1 MRALK
6 KSLLLPILA
15 ATAAFSNA
23 QDALPQQ
30 SPGPRSGSEI
40 NKVITGLVEPLANN
54 ALSDPR
60 HTTADA
66 IINEA
71 LDNHPSIKSAM
82 AQVRGAKLDIDT
94 AKWARWPTLTV
105 NAQRTDEAQGTGRG
119 SNFIIAQP
127 LWTGGAISARIKAA
141 EKFSQSSAHQV
152 ELVRSELALRVVD
165 AWAALLEAQ
174 ATQAVTESSLLGLK
188 RYQAIMQRRVS
199 TGLSS
204 AVELR
209 LLSVRLSRAQT
220 DLDDARA
227 SIHIAAQRLSQ
238 IAGISVDPHLSNL
251 KTPIDKAALQGWAK
265 KQSIE
270 HAGERMAKHPAILKA
285 QMDASAAQH
294 QLDAQKADRWPKVML
309 NYQRQ
314 LGDLPTQNTRNT
326 WSLAL
331 TYSTGSGMASLSQ
344 AQADHARLQAKLDE
358 IEAIKQDKRELF
370 LQDWAALQRD
380 LARHDS
386 LQLTV
391 DSANDV
397 LTSYERLY
405 FGGLKSWLEV
415 LNALQEVAQANL
427 RLAQT
432 TNASTIAYYRLRLR
446 MSDLPTNSD

>member
-1 MRALK
+1 
-6 KSLLLPILA
+6 
-15 ATAAFSNA
+15 
-23 QDALPQQ
+23 
-30 SPGPRSGSEI
+30 
-40 NKVITGLVEPLANN
+40 
-54 ALSDPR
+54 
-60 HTTADA
+60 
-66 IINEA
+66 
-71 LDNHPSIKSAM
+71 
-82 AQVRGAKLDIDT
+82 
-94 AKWARWPTLTV
+94 
-105 NAQRTDEAQGTGRG
+105 
-119 SNFIIAQP
+119 
-127 LWTGGAISARIKAA
+127 
-141 EKFSQSSAHQV
+141 
-152 ELVRSELALRVVD
+152 
-165 AWAALLEAQ
+165 
-174 ATQAVTESSLLGLK
+174 
-188 RYQAIMQRRVS
+188 
-199 TGLSS
+199 
-204 AVELR
+204 
-209 LLSVRLSRAQT
+209 
-220 DLDDARA
+220 
-227 SIHIAAQRLSQ
+227 
-238 IAGISVDPHLSNL
+238 
-251 KTPIDKAALQGWAK
+251 
-265 KQSIE
+265 
-270 HAGERMAKHPAILKA
+270 
-285 QMDASAAQH
+285 
-294 QLDAQKADRWPKVML
+294 ML